1 LSGGLEF
8 FFMLST
14 LTKQSVFSFC
24 LLINV
29 RQKNGVVFYSDNKR
43 KIAKKLGLSLT
54 SFNKYFKKALELDL
68 FVKRGENYQLIA
80 WHKIAKKLGLL
91 ERTYRFYD
99 VLLLQKLRTMS
110 FHQLR
115 TWVRESLVLYKLYQQ
130 DFKLKMQ
137 QKTIDAVEK
146 SLNVQSKGRGY
157 SRRFNKFRIEA
168 NSIGRTT
175 DMHYECVKEEQR
187 TEIVTGC
194 NHLSKLFGN
203 CKATMNN
210 ALKGLVKRNIIERK
224 ILKVEHKGITHA
236 NFDRL
241 KRSCN
246 GLGLYPNYSKDCF
259 VVILGST
266 IKIIST
272 LPNKRYKK

>member
-1 LSGGLEF
+1 
-8 FFMLST
+8 MLST

-54 SFNKYFKKALELDL
+54 SFNKYFKKALELQL
-68 FVKRGENYQLIA
+68 LIKSGENYQLIA
-80 WHKIAKKLGLL
+80 WHKIAKKLGIL

-99 VLLLQKLRTMS
+99 VLLLQKLRTMGL
-110 FHQLR
+110 HQIR
-115 TWVRESLVLYKLYQQ
+115 TWVREALVLYKLYQQ
-130 DFKLKMQ
+130 EFKLKKQ
-137 QKTIDAVEK
+137 QKTMAAVEK
-146 SLNVQSKGRGY
+146 SLNIRSKGRGN
-157 SRRFNKFRIEA
+157 SSAFNKFRNEA

-175 DMHYECVKEEQR
+175 DLHYDCVKEEQR

-210 ALKGLVKRNIIERK
+210 ALKGLVKRKLIERK
-224 ILKVEHKGITHA
+224 IVKIEHKGISHT
-236 NFDRL
+236 NFDTL

-266 IKIIST
+266 IKLIAT
-272 LPNKRYKK
+272 LPNKMYKK